1 MSRASS
7 RQLLESP
14 HFWIGL
20 ALIAIFWPAAWLHWG
35 LLGEYA
41 FFPLWLGYI
50 LAVDALVACRRGSSL
65 LTCRP
70 ALFIALFAL
79 SAPVWWIFE
88 GGNNFTLNWHYLVDK
103 PYSPLHIIVESTID
117 FSTVIPAVFE
127 TASLVLTFDFVRR
140 WQRPGFRHP
149 LSHGWL
155 WFLMY
160 VGAFMF
166 LAAILFPTVAFPF
179 IWTWLFLLV
188 DPLNALCG
196 RPSLLEQASRGDF
209 RAAGALGIGV
219 LICAF
224 FWEMWNYYSM
234 PKWFYTVPYFDNK
247 IFEMPAA
254 GYLGYIPFSWEL
266 YALYQYIVGL
276 LRIRNAGS
284 PLDETAA

>member
-50 LAVDALVACRRGSSL
+50 LTVDALVACRRGSSL
-65 LTCRP
+65 LTRRP
-70 ALFIALFAL
+70 GLFLALFAL

-284 PLDETAA
+284 PLDEPTA